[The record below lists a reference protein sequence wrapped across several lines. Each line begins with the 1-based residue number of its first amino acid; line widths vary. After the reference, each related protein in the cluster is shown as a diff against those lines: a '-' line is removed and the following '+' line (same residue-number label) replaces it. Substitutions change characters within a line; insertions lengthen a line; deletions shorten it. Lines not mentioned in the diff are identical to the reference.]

1 MRVVR
6 NRRKK
11 GTDEKGHESA
21 RGGVRGGRAKEDRM
35 VKRKGREREIYIYI
49 YTTPCLFYYIKEKRR
64 RRTEGMNN
72 EMKERARRKQASN
85 VLRSTPK
92 FKDERREGGKK
103 R

>member
-35 VKRKGREREIYIYI
+35 LNRKGRERKRNIYIQPPVSFI
-49 YTTPCLFYYIKEKRR
+49 I
-64 RRTEGMNN
+64 
-72 EMKERARRKQASN
+72 
-85 VLRSTPK
+85 
-92 FKDERREGGKK
+92 
-103 R
+103 